1 MPVRLLTLKSWL
13 ILAAVVVAAVLLLS
27 WCADQARI
35 KKMRGEATVGQATGK
50 ALDTVATETP
60 AIRQKQE
67 EKQREVDNIPGAG
80 DRLPDGFARD
90 LERVRRGTGER
101 RNP

>member
-1 MPVRLLTLKSWL
+1 VKTLTLRAYL
-13 ILAAVVVAAVLLLS
+13 YLAVVVVTAVLLLS

-35 KKMRGEATVGQATGK
+35 KKMRGEATVGQATGE

-60 AIRQKQE
+60 AIRQDQE
-67 EKQREVDNIPGAG
+67 EKQREVDNIPGAD

>member
-13 ILAAVVVAAVLLLS
+13 ILAVVVVAAVLLLS

-35 KKMRGEATVGQATGK
+35 KKMRAEATVGQATGK
-50 ALDTVATETP
+50 ALDRVATETP
-60 AIRQKQE
+60 AIRQEQQ
-67 EKQREVDNIPGAG
+67 EKQREVDDIPGAD